1 MAVSLPTVTS
11 KPRSR
16 FALRWY
22 SWLLLVGAIVYGVA
36 WAMHW
41 DDRGVLWVVERFESP
56 AKRQASVWLPDYRAV
71 IDAKRLPG
79 MEKDEASDLSYNPQT
94 KTLFSVM
101 GKNPFLVELTL
112 QGDVLRKM
120 PLNGWNNPEGVTVME
135 NGLMAVVDERQHSL
149 TIVKVDASTTA
160 LNKADFPSYDLGP
173 SKDQNKAFEGV
184 TWDKRNQQ
192 FVLGEERPPA
202 LFTWKGDGTWRYCDN
217 ELSENLGI
225 TVPTANGM
233 GDPIEHLPI
242 TKAVKTLG
250 YMTCPTGDSTEA
262 IQQMNLKHAVIT
274 SVNRDERAD
283 GGASIWAETINKV
296 KELNPGLTISAG
308 ARVEICPDASPFLLT
323 GGFPLG
329 GTWTGPGLSGA
340 DDALVNTSLLLPGE
354 NKFIYCLSDPNFNAC
369 KACATKIIY
378 LNAAPIADFI
388 LPNNICLNT
397 TFSPQNKSVGGN
409 EFRWTTEEN
418 QNSDKKNPSFLFQ
431 EPGLKNL
438 KLEVKNDKNCRTN
451 KELSFNVST
460 PANINITLSDD
471 ESCAPYTVSINKIS
485 NGLGLLDHLKSF

>member
-36 WAMHW
+36 WVMHW

-202 LFTWKGDGTWRYCDN
+202 LFTWKSDGSQTLVGDKQKLANTKLDMRNLSALAIDPRTGHLLALSAESHLLL
-217 ELSENLGI
+217 ELDEKGEPVSF
-225 TVPTANGM
+225 M
-233 GDPIEHLPI
+233 
-242 TKAVKTLG
+242 TL
-250 YMTCPTGDSTEA
+250 
-262 IQQMNLKHAVIT
+262 L
-274 SVNRDERAD
+274 
-283 GGASIWAETINKV
+283 
-296 KELNPGLTISAG
+296 
-308 ARVEICPDASPFLLT
+308 
-323 GGFPLG
+323 GGF
-329 GTWTGPGLSGA
+329 
-340 DDALVNTSLLLPGE
+340 N
-354 NKFIYCLSDPNFNAC
+354 
-369 KACATKIIY
+369 
-378 LNAAPIADFI
+378 
-388 LPNNICLNT
+388 
-397 TFSPQNKSVGGN
+397 
-409 EFRWTTEEN
+409 
-418 QNSDKKNPSFLFQ
+418 
-431 EPGLKNL
+431 GLKNTISRAEGVTL
-438 KLEVKNDKNCRTN
+438 DENGNLYM
-451 KELSFNVST
+451 VSE
-460 PANINITLSDD
+460 PNLFYRF
-471 ESCAPYTVSINKIS
+471 EKQ
-485 NGLGLLDHLKSF
+485 K